1 MLARFRP
8 LSCLLLLL
16 LSTATGPAT
25 AAPPR
30 DAFEANRRL
39 GRGINLGNAFEAPRG
54 ADWGMAVEPG
64 FFPIIKAAGFDS
76 VRLPVRWNAYAA
88 KEAPYAIEPE
98 FAAKVDAAVDG
109 ALAAGLNVVLNI
121 HHYDELYEDPA
132 GHRDRFVGLW
142 TQIAERYKDRSPAL
156 YFELLNEPHAKLDD
170 AKWND
175 LIPPAL
181 GAVRASNPDRY
192 VIVGPASWNS
202 HKNLPKLRLPE
213 SDRKII
219 VTFHYYLPFPFTH
232 QDASWV
238 DGSAKWRGTRWAG
251 SAEEVKALHAGFD
264 AAAEWGKDHGRPLY
278 AGEFGAYSRADMA
291 SRATW
296 TAAVARAAE
305 ARKMSW
311 AYWEFASGFGAY
323 DREAKAWRAPLKDA
337 LVPAGSGRGE

>member
-1 MLARFRP
+1 MTARP
-8 LSCLLLLL
+8 LACLLLLL
-16 LSTATGPAT
+16 AAPALAA
-25 AAPPR
+25 AAPPG

-39 GRGINLGNAFEAPRG
+39 GRGINMGNAFEAPRG

-88 KEAPYAIEPE
+88 QEAPYTIEPD
-98 FAAKVDAAVDG
+98 FAAKVDRAVDG

-121 HHYDELYEDPA
+121 HHYDELYADPG
-132 GHRDRFVGLW
+132 GHRERFVGLW
-142 TQIAERYKDRSPAL
+142 KQLGERYKDRPASL
-156 YFELLNEPHAKLDD
+156 YFELLNEPHGKLDD
-170 AKWND
+170 EKWND

-181 GAVRASNPDRY
+181 RAVRATNPERF

-202 HKNLPKLRLPE
+202 HRNLPKLRLPD
-213 SDRKII
+213 SDRKLI
-219 VTFHYYLPFPFTH
+219 VTFHYYLPFAFTH
-232 QDASWV
+232 QGASWAQ
-238 DGSAKWRGTRWAG
+238 GSEKWLGTTWA
-251 SAEEVKALHAGFD
+251 ATPEETKALHDDFD
-264 AAAEWGKDHGRPLY
+264 AAARWAKDHGRPLY

-305 ARKMSW
+305 ARGMSW

-323 DREAKAWRAPLKDA
+323 DRQAKAWRAPLKEA
-337 LVPAGSGRGE
+337 LVPARSAGGE